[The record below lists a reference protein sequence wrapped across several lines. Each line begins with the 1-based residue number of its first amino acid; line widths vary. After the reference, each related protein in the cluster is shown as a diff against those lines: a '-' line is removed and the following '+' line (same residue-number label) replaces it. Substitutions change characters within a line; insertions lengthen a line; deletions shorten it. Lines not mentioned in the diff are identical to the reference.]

1 MSKLQK
7 GKNKLKKLIKRIC
20 IIGGVIFV
28 FILVV
33 ALANSDDSESETLD
47 REWAKAEYY
56 TKVKRETE
64 IEALNSDGNMNGI
77 NLLLISRLS
86 EGFIKEYLT
95 LAQKN
100 QEGML
105 NPYSKHMAVE
115 NVISLNIA
123 ESYTYPNTP
132 LPVTYLPFE
141 NGEVVWNKSVGGL
154 PAEALTLSKANRNVI
169 GGKLGVG
176 PVAPYYRADLIAG
189 DPANGGT
196 ATPFQI
202 GLNWF
207 YDINKPS
214 MNGYNADSS
223 RNPDPIYFPDQLAYL
238 DRIITEVAA
247 NYMDL
252 ESMDQLEY
260 SNLGTLFFAD
270 GEGNVCRMAFN
281 GIGSNVDE
289 ASKAKRN
296 ESWQE
301 YKKSIEA
308 VDAKYGKELADMA
321 VTIGY
326 PESYGLT
333 ICIAAVECGGWMFEN
348 DGTLGKLRS
357 QGLEAY
363 QRLHPNA
370 TQDEWLS
377 FLNSH
382 IGTSG
387 GYYIDDR
394 RTTCHIYLKG
404 EKYLR
409 TSDPISLRHIY
420 TGMFVGKYYYAYM
433 LQMGGLT
440 DVDPSKPSTFMNG
453 YTNNGGTPE
462 WVTGATTDILAQYG
476 IDASKLST
484 KRLKLLNEGIS
495 ILGTP
500 YVWGGTKWPTQNAD
514 GSYNVSTGQ
523 LDCSGFTQQCTLRA
537 LGIDISRTTYTQ
549 IESDKLERI
558 DASQAQPGDILFND
572 TVRHVLFFISGDPN
586 GVPICMH
593 APQSGDVVTIR
604 AYHSVPYVYRIK
616 GIDDP

>member
-1 MSKLQK
+1 M
-7 GKNKLKKLIKRIC
+7 
-20 IIGGVIFV
+20 
-28 FILVV
+28 ILVI
-33 ALANSDDSESETLD
+33 AISLSSSKSKNSEKLN

-86 EGFIKEYLT
+86 ESFIKEYLT
-95 LAQKN
+95 IAQKN

-105 NPYSKHMAVE
+105 NSYSKHMAVE

-176 PVAPYYRADLIAG
+176 PVAPYYRADQIAG

-207 YDINKPS
+207 YQINKPS
-214 MNGYNADSS
+214 MNGYNEDSS
-223 RNPDPIYFPDQLAYL
+223 RKPDPIYFPDQLAYL

-281 GIGSNVDE
+281 GIGSGVDAE
-289 ASKAKRN
+289 SKAKRN

-348 DGTLGKLRS
+348 DGTLGTLRS
-357 QGLEAY
+357 KGLEAY

-387 GYYIDDR
+387 GYYISGR
-394 RTTCHIYLKG
+394 HTTCHIYLKG

-409 TSDPISLRHIY
+409 TSDPISFRHIY

-440 DVDPSKPSTFMNG
+440 NVDPSNPSTFMN
-453 YTNNGGTPE
+453 NIKENSKNGNTE
-462 WVTGATTDILAQYG
+462 WVPGTTTDILASNG
-476 IDASKLST
+476 VDVSKLST
-484 KRLKLLNEGIS
+484 KRLKVLNEGIS
-495 ILGTP
+495 ILGVP
-500 YVWGGTKWPTQNAD
+500 YVWGGNTWPQKNED
-514 GSYNVSTGQ
+514 GSYNLQSGA
-523 LDCSGFTQQCTLRA
+523 LDCSSFVQQCIKRA
-537 LGIDISRTTYTQ
+537 LGIELPRTTDTQ
-549 IESDKLERI
+549 QTSDLLERI
-558 DASQAQPGDILFND
+558 DASQVQPGDILFNASIG
-572 TVRHVLFFISGDPN
+572 HVLFYISGDVN
-586 GVPICMH
+586 GIPICLH
-593 APQSGDVVTIR
+593 CPEKGDVVSVK
-604 AYHSVPYVYRIK
+604 AYHSVPYVYRLK